1 MVGACAFP
9 SPQGSQVYMG
19 GMARALAEAGCDLC
33 LLSYGHGQP
42 HAPLPYTHLRLPQPR
57 AYTRLRSGP
66 DMIKPLL
73 DIGLLTC
80 LLNIPADIFHAHN
93 YEAAAIACIAGR
105 LRGIP
110 VIYNTHGLL
119 SEELPSYF
127 RNAKSVYRA
136 LGAKIDQGLVEQ
148 AQMVVAISK
157 RGKQVF
163 SLLKPRRIEMSLPGL
178 WPEDF
183 EGVQPV
189 KAERPT
195 VAYAGNPDN
204 YQDLDILFAAM
215 RYLPEVTLRIVSHT
229 AAWPAHR
236 NTEIIQPNSWESA
249 RNAIAGAQVA
259 VLPRIWCAGFPIKLL
274 NYLALGLP
282 VVVAEGS
289 AQGFKGEVVVKNAD
303 PRALAAGIEQALH
316 RPTAVD
322 TSAFMAEHAWPQRV
336 PQILGWYH
344 ALLKGSGPSYWHP

>member
-9 SPQGSQVYMG
+9 TQQGSQVYMG

-33 LLSYGHGQP
+33 LLSYGHGLP
-42 HAPLPYTHLRLPQPR
+42 HAPLPYAHLRLPQPG

-66 DMIKPLL
+66 DKIKPLL
-73 DIGLLTC
+73 DMGLLAY
-80 LLNIPADIFHAHN
+80 LLKIPADIFHAHN
-93 YEAAAIACIAGR
+93 YEAAAVACIAGR
-105 LRGIP
+105 LRKIP

-127 RNAKSVYRA
+127 RSAKPLYCA
-136 LGAKIDQGLVEQ
+136 LGARIDQHLVAQ

-163 SLLKPRRIEMSLPGL
+163 SLLKPQMLEMSLPGL

-195 VAYAGNPDN
+195 VVYAGNPDT
-204 YQDLDILFAAM
+204 YQDLEVLFQAM
-215 RYLPEVTLRIVSHT
+215 RYLPDVGLRIVSHT
-229 AAWPAHR
+229 AAWPIHHSHR
-236 NTEIIQPNSWESA
+236 HTEIINVSSWAAA
-249 RNAIAGAQVA
+249 REAIAGAQVA
-259 VLPRIWCAGFPIKLL
+259 VIPRVQCAGFPIKIL

-289 AQGFKGEVVVKNAD
+289 AQGFKGEFVVKNAD
-303 PRALAAGIEQALH
+303 PKSLAAGIMQALQS
-316 RPTAVD
+316 PVQID
-322 TSAFMAEHAWPQRV
+322 TSAFIEEHAWAQRV
-336 PQILGWYH
+336 PQILGWYQRL
-344 ALLKGSGPSYWHP
+344 ASLT

>member
-9 SPQGSQVYMG
+9 TQQGSQVYMG

-33 LLSYGHGQP
+33 LLSYGHGLP
-42 HAPLPYTHLRLPQPR
+42 HAPLPYAHLRLPQPR

-73 DIGLLTC
+73 DIGLLTY

-105 LRGIP
+105 LRKIP

-119 SEELPSYF
+119 AEELPSYF
-127 RNAKSVYRA
+127 SSAKSVYRA
-136 LGAKIDQGLVEQ
+136 LGARIDQGLVGQ

-163 SLLKPRRIEMSLPGL
+163 SLLKPRRIEMSLPGI

-183 EGVQPV
+183 EGLRPL
-189 KAERPT
+189 KAARPT
-195 VAYAGNPDN
+195 VVYAGNPDN
-204 YQDLDILFAAM
+204 YQDLNVLFAAM
-215 RYLPEVTLRIVSHT
+215 RYLPAVTLRIVSHT
-229 AAWPAHR
+229 AAWPSYQ
-236 NTEIIQPNSWESA
+236 NTEIIKVSSWGAA
-249 RNAIAGAQVA
+249 REAIAGAQVA
-259 VLPRIWCAGFPIKLL
+259 VLPRVQCAGFPIKLL

-289 AQGFKGEVVVKNAD
+289 AQGFKGEIVVKNAD

-316 RPTAVD
+316 APTAVD
-322 TSAFMAEHAWPQRV
+322 TSAFIAEHAWPQRV
-336 PQILGWYH
+336 PQILGWYQR
-344 ALLKGSGPSYWHP
+344 LVGDSGPSCWPP